1 MLKWHQ
7 LAETNMKMITG
18 AKKISTLC
26 IASVAM
32 FSAFLMS
39 PPLQAKDELRV
50 IALVNSEPITNL
62 ELTDRV
68 SYLRR
73 VTQLKVSEEILRRDA
88 LQGLIADRLKQQF
101 GKSIAP
107 GTIPRLDST
116 AQKILDNNFGRNG
129 KTGSLV
135 LKELNIPQRTVL
147 NKIKADILWSNA
159 LRLKFKRQFENIEKT
174 AQQELNRL
182 IQLKSEPQVRFSEII
197 LLPNPNRSPEATL
210 SLGEKIVAALN
221 DGADFASIAQQY
233 SDAATASRGGLVDWV
248 FATRLP
254 SEIRT
259 PLLSTKIGEI
269 IGPLSLEGQIFI
281 LRKSEMR
288 ENGLLDPLETEI
300 VLARAVA
307 QIPLTASIEKRQ
319 MASDLLYQQTKSIKS
334 CSDMAAFASTLA
346 PDISPMLENLTI
358 GSLTP
363 QLQKVILDLDVGEKT
378 TPLAFSEGMVVFML
392 CDKKA
397 PDLVLPDLKEIKRA
411 ELEKLISTLSGRF
424 LLRLQRQASIIYRDN
439 TT

>member
-1 MLKWHQ
+1 MLKCHQ
-7 LAETNMKMITG
+7 IAEINIQMMKG
-18 AKKISTLC
+18 VKKCSALC
-26 IASVAM
+26 IASVALL
-32 FSAFLMS
+32 STFLMS

-73 VTQLKVSEEILRRDA
+73 ITQLKVSEEILRRDA

-101 GKSIAP
+101 GRSIAP
-107 GTIPRLDST
+107 GTIPRLESA
-116 AQKILDNNFGRNG
+116 AQKILDNNFGHNG

-159 LRLKFKRQFENIEKT
+159 LRLKFKRQFENIKKT

-210 SLGEKIVAALN
+210 SLGEKIVAAID

-248 FATRLP
+248 FAARLP

-259 PLLSTKIGEI
+259 PLMSTKIGEI
-269 IGPLSLEGQIFI
+269 VGPLSLGGQIFV
-281 LRKSEMR
+281 LRKSAMR

-300 VLARAVA
+300 SLARAVA
-307 QIPLTASIEKRQ
+307 QIPLTSSIEKRR
-319 MASDLLYQQTKSIKS
+319 MASDLLHQQTKSINS
-334 CSDMAAFASTLA
+334 CTDMAEFASTLA

-363 QLQKVILDLDVGEKT
+363 QLQKVILELNVGDKT
-378 TPLAFSEGMVVFML
+378 TPIAFSEGMVVFML
-392 CDKKA
+392 CEKKS
-397 PDLVLPDLKEIKRA
+397 PDLDLPDLKEIEQA
-411 ELEKLISTLSGRF
+411 ELEKLVSTLSGRF
-424 LLRLQRQASIIYRDN
+424 LLRLQRQASIIYKDN

>member
-1 MLKWHQ
+1 MLKRHQ
-7 LAETNMKMITG
+7 IAKTNMIIMTG
-18 AKKISTLC
+18 VKKCTALC
-26 IASVAM
+26 IASA
-32 FSAFLMS
+32 AIFLIFATS
-39 PPLQAKDELRV
+39 PPLQAKDELKV

-62 ELTDRV
+62 ELNDRV

-73 VTQLKVSEEILRRDA
+73 VTQLKVSDEILRRDA

-107 GTIPRLDST
+107 DIIPRLDRR
-116 AQKILDNNFGRNG
+116 AQKILDDNFGRNG

-135 LKELNIPQRTVL
+135 LKELSIPQRTVL
-147 NKIKADILWSNA
+147 SKIKADILWNNA
-159 LRLKFKRQFENIEKT
+159 LRRKFKRQFENIKQT

-182 IQLKSEPQVRFSEII
+182 IQLKSEPQMRFSEII

-210 SLGEKIVAALN
+210 SLGEKIVAALD

-248 FATRLP
+248 FASRLP

-259 PLLSTKIGEI
+259 PLLSAQIGEI
-269 IGPLSLEGQIFI
+269 VGPLSLKGQIFV
-281 LRKSEMR
+281 LRKTEMR
-288 ENGLLDPLETEI
+288 KNGLLDPLETEI
-300 VLARAVA
+300 ILARAVA
-307 QIPLTASIEKRQ
+307 QIPLTASVEKRQ
-319 MASDLLYQQTKSIKS
+319 MASDLLHQQTKSINS
-334 CSDMAAFASTLA
+334 CSDMAEFASTLA

-358 GSLTP
+358 GSLIP

-378 TPLAFSEGMVVFML
+378 TPLTFSEGMVVFML

-397 PDLVLPDLKEIKRA
+397 PDLDLPDLKEIERA
-411 ELEKLISTLSGRF
+411 ALEKLVSTLSGRF

-439 TT
+439 IT

>member
-1 MLKWHQ
+1 MLKCHKI
-7 LAETNMKMITG
+7 AETNMTKGTVVEKFT
-18 AKKISTLC
+18 ALC
-26 IASVAM
+26 IASTAI
-32 FSAFLMS
+32 FLAFLMG
-39 PPLQAKDELRV
+39 PPLKAKDELRV
-50 IALVNSEPITNL
+50 VALVNSEPITNL

-101 GKSIAP
+101 GGSVVPEI
-107 GTIPRLDST
+107 IPRLDST
-116 AQKILDNNFGRNG
+116 AKKILDDNFGRDG
-129 KTGSLV
+129 KPGSLV
-135 LKELNIPQRTVL
+135 LKELNIPQRTVM

-159 LRLKFKRQFENIEKT
+159 LRLKFKRQFDNIEKT

-210 SLGEKIVAALN
+210 SLGEKIVAALE
-221 DGADFASIAQQY
+221 DGADFATIAQQY

-248 FATRLP
+248 LASRLP

-259 PLLSTKIGEI
+259 PLLSIE
-269 IGPLSLEGQIFI
+269 SGQIVGPFSLGGQILI

-288 ENGLLDPLETEI
+288 ENGQLDPLETEI

-307 QIPLTASIEKRQ
+307 QIPLTASITKRQ
-319 MASDLLYQQTKSIKS
+319 MVSDLLLQQTKSINS
-334 CSDMAAFASTLA
+334 CSDMAEFARTLA
-346 PDISPMLENLTI
+346 PDIPPILEDLTV
-358 GSLTP
+358 GGLTP
-363 QLQKVILDLDVGEKT
+363 QLQKVVLDLDVGEKT

-392 CDKKA
+392 CDKNL
-397 PDLVLPDLKEIKRA
+397 PELDLPDLNEIEQA
-411 ELEKLISTLSGRF
+411 ELEKLLSTLSGRF
-424 LLRLQRQASIIYRDN
+424 LLRLQRQASIIYKDS

>member
-1 MLKWHQ
+1 MPKCHQ
-7 LAETNMKMITG
+7 VIKTSMTKRRKVYMYAG
-18 AKKISTLC
+18 LC
-26 IASVAM
+26 IALTAV
-32 FSAFLMS
+32 FSALLS
-39 PPLQAKDELRV
+39 SAPSQAKDELRV

-73 VTQLKVSEEILRRDA
+73 ATQLKVSDKILRRDA

-101 GKSIAP
+101 GESVVP
-107 GTIPRLDST
+107 GIIPRLNSA
-116 AQKILDNNFGRNG
+116 AQKILDGNFGRDG
-129 KTGSLV
+129 KPGSQV

-159 LRLKFKRQFENIEKT
+159 LRLKFKRQFAKIKKT
-174 AQQELNRL
+174 AKQELDRL

-197 LLPNPNRSPEATL
+197 LLPNPNRSLEATL
-210 SLGEKIVAALN
+210 SLGEKIVAALD

-248 FATRLP
+248 FTSRLP

-259 PLLSTKIGEI
+259 PLLSIENGQI
-269 IGPLSLEGQIFI
+269 VGPLSLGGQIFI
-281 LRKSEMR
+281 LRKTEMR
-288 ENGLLDPLETEI
+288 ENGQLDLLETEI

-307 QIPLTASIEKRQ
+307 PIPLTASIERRQ
-319 MASDLLYQQTKSIKS
+319 MVSELLFHQTKPINN
-334 CSDMAAFASTLA
+334 CSDMATLAGTLA
-346 PDISPMLENLTI
+346 PDIPPLLKNLTI
-358 GSLTP
+358 GDLNP
-363 QLQKVILDLDVGEKT
+363 QLQKVVLDLDVGERT
-378 TPLAFSEGMVVFML
+378 APIDFSEGIIVFML

-397 PDLVLPDLKEIKRA
+397 PELDLPDLKEIEQA
-411 ELEKLISTLSGRF
+411 ELEKLVSTLSGRF
-424 LLRLQRQASIIYRDN
+424 LLRLQRQASIIYKDN

>member
-1 MLKWHQ
+1 MLKCHQ
-7 LAETNMKMITG
+7 IAETNIIMITG
-18 AKKISTLC
+18 VKKLFAIC
-26 IASVAM
+26 IASAAI
-32 FSAFLMS
+32 FSTFLIS
-39 PPLQAKDELRV
+39 PPLQAKDEIKV

-129 KTGSLV
+129 KKGSLV

-210 SLGEKIVAALN
+210 SLGEKIVAALD

-259 PLLSTKIGEI
+259 PLLSTRIGEI
-269 IGPLSLEGQIFI
+269 VGPLSLEGQIFV

-300 VLARAVA
+300 VLARAVT

-319 MASDLLYQQTKSIKS
+319 MASDLLYQQTKSLKS

-358 GSLTP
+358 RSLTP

-397 PDLVLPDLKEIKRA
+397 PDLDLPDLKEIERA